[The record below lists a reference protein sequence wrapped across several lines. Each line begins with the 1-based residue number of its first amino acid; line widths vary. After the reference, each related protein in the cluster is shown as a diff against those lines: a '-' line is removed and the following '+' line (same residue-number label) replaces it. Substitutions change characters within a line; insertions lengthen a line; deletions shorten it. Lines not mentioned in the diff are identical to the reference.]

1 MTHTDTS
8 TTTRRARRLMVACCA
23 VLAASSVTVPAA
35 VPQVS
40 ADVCALGP
48 GGEYHAVTPARV
60 FDSRSDRSVND
71 VAPLGSKPMSA
82 SDPTFSLDLLG
93 LATPGFQAAWLPADV
108 EASDVLAVVASV
120 TIVNPTQKGNL
131 AAFPTG
137 TTSTSSLLNFGIGQN
152 VPNLGVLRANAE
164 GKVTIR
170 LHSDVT
176 GRADVLVDV
185 FGWFSSSCYDA
196 GTPLDSTDERG
207 ARLVPV
213 DPGRILDTRFSSTTT
228 ADDQPLGAQR
238 QRGLKIRGAQAL
250 GGSVIVPDDPDVV
263 GVVLNVTAVQ
273 PTSRTYVSVV
283 PELAVGAIPATS
295 NLNVLPGAVKANL
308 VIVPVGADGRVRLYN
323 HAGRTNLVVDVMGY
337 LLDGEDV
344 ATRRGRVVPLATPFR
359 VFDTRAAGFGSVP
372 LGPSFAEDWSFA
384 NFASSVK
391 IGGVSVGA
399 QMGLIG
405 NLTNAELRRQYP
417 GWPVNRSYLTVWP
430 TPATSGPR
438 PTVSVLNS
446 VENSPNP
453 NPVPNMALI
462 KYGVDQQVR
471 FFNYQGYAHY
481 LLDVSAVVLDD

>member
-1 MTHTDTS
+1 M
-8 TTTRRARRLMVACCA
+8 ALCA
-23 VLAASSVTVPAA
+23 ALVTVTSVSLPST
-35 VPQVS
+35 VPTAS

-60 FDSRSDRSVND
+60 FDSRTGRSIND
-71 VAPLGSKPMSA
+71 VAPLGPKPMSA
-82 SDPTFSLDLLG
+82 ADPTFDIDVLG
-93 LATPGFQAAWLPADV
+93 LATTGFQNSWLGADV
-108 EASDVLAVVASV
+108 AASDVLAVVASV
-120 TIVNPTQKGNL
+120 TVVNPTQKGNL
-131 AAFPTG
+131 GAHPKGSPSA
-137 TTSTSSLLNFGIGQN
+137 SSLLNFGAGQN
-152 VPNLGVLRANAE
+152 VPNLGVLRTDASGLA
-164 GKVTIR
+164 TIR
-170 LHSDVT
+170 LHSDVSGT
-176 GRADVLVDV
+176 ADVLVDV

-196 GTPLDSTDERG
+196 GTPLDATDERG

-213 DPGRILDTRFSSTTT
+213 DPGRILDTRGSSTTT
-228 ADDQPLGAQR
+228 TDDQPLGAQR
-238 QRGLKIRGAQAL
+238 QRSLRIRGASAI

-263 GVVLNVTAVQ
+263 GVVLNVTAVL
-273 PTSRTYVSVV
+273 PTARTYVSVV
-283 PELAVGAIPATS
+283 PELAAGQVPATS

-308 VIVPVGADGRVRLYN
+308 VIVPVGADGKVRLYN
-323 HAGRTNLVVDVMGY
+323 NAGRTNLVVDVMGY

-359 VFDTRAAGFGSVP
+359 AFDTRAAGFGSVP

-384 NFASSVK
+384 DFASSVA
-391 IGGVSVGA
+391 IGGVSVGP

-417 GWPVNRSYLTVWP
+417 GWPINRSYLTVWP
-430 TPATSGPR
+430 TPASAGAR

>member
-1 MTHTDTS
+1 MTHTETS
-8 TTTRRARRLMVACCA
+8 TTTRRARRLLVACCA
-23 VLAASSVTVPAA
+23 ALVASGVAAPAA
-35 VPQVS
+35 VPEVS
-40 ADVCALGP
+40 ADACALGP
-48 GGEYHAVTPARV
+48 GGEYHAVSPTRV
-60 FDSRSDRSVND
+60 FDSRAGRSIND
-71 VAPLGSKPMSA
+71 VTPRGAKPMSA
-82 SDPTFSLDLLG
+82 SDPTFEVDLLG
-93 LATPGFQAAWLPADV
+93 LATTGFQNTWLAADV
-108 EASDVLAVVASV
+108 EAADVLAVVASV
-120 TIVNPTQKGNL
+120 TVVNPTQKGNL
-131 AAFPTG
+131 GAYPTG
-137 TTSTSSLLNFGIGQN
+137 SPSSSSLLNFGIGQN
-152 VPNLGVLRANAE
+152 VPNLGVLRTNAQ
-164 GKVTIR
+164 GKVTVR

-176 GRADVLVDV
+176 GTADVLVDV

-196 GTPLDSTDERG
+196 GTPGDTTDERG

-213 DPGRILDTRFSSTTT
+213 DPGRILDTRGSSATT

-238 QRGLKIRGAQAL
+238 QRSLRIRGAAAL
-250 GGSVIVPDDPDVV
+250 GGSVIVPDDPAVV

-273 PTSRTYVSVV
+273 PSARTYVSVV
-283 PELAVGAIPATS
+283 PELAAGAIPATS

-323 HAGRTNLVVDVMGY
+323 NAGRTNLVVDVMGY
-337 LLDGEDV
+337 LLDGADV
-344 ATRRGRVVPLATPFR
+344 DTRRGRVVPLATPFR
-359 VFDTRAAGFGSVP
+359 VFDTRSAGFGSVP

-384 NFASSVK
+384 DFAGSVA
-391 IGGVSVGA
+391 IGGVSVGP

-430 TPATSGPR
+430 TPASSGPR

>member
-1 MTHTDTS
+1 MTQTETS
-8 TTTRRARRLMVACCA
+8 TTTRRTRRLMA
-23 VLAASSVTVPAA
+23 VCGALLVVSG
-35 VPQVS
+35 VS
-40 ADVCALGP
+40 APAVVPTAAADACALGP
-48 GGEYHAVTPARV
+48 GGEYHAVAPTRV
-60 FDSRSDRSVND
+60 FDSRAGRSIND
-71 VAPLGSKPMSA
+71 VAPLGPKPMSA
-82 SDPTFSLDLLG
+82 TDPTFSVDLLG
-93 LATPGFQAAWLPADV
+93 LATAGFQNTWLTADV

-120 TIVNPTQKGNL
+120 TVVNPTQKGNL
-131 AAFPTG
+131 GAYPTG
-137 TTSTSSLLNFGIGQN
+137 TPSTSSLLNFTAGQN
-152 VPNLGVLRANAE
+152 VPNLGVLRTNAS
-164 GKVTIR
+164 GFATIR
-170 LHSDVT
+170 LHSDVA
-176 GRADVLVDV
+176 GSADVLVDV

-196 GTPLDSTDERG
+196 GTPLDPTDERG

-213 DPGRILDTRFSSTTT
+213 DPGRILDTRGASSTTS
-228 ADDQPLGAQR
+228 DDQPLGSQR
-238 QRGLKIRGAQAL
+238 QRALRIRGASAI

-263 GVVLNVTAVQ
+263 GVVLNVTAVA
-273 PTSRTYVSVV
+273 PTARTYVSVV
-283 PELAVGAIPATS
+283 PELAAGTVPATS
-295 NLNVLPGAVKANL
+295 NLNVAPGAVKANL
-308 VIVPVGADGRVRLYN
+308 VIVPVGADGKVRLYN
-323 HAGRTNLVVDVMGY
+323 NSGRTNLVVDVMGY
-337 LLDGEDV
+337 LLNGEDA

-384 NFASSVK
+384 DFAGSVA
-391 IGGVSVGA
+391 IGGVSVGP

-430 TPATSGPR
+430 TPAVAGPR

-446 VENSPNP
+446 VENSPTP